1 MSKKLTCP
9 NCGSTEEF
17 EAQQVLH
24 TNVIIDGSRNY
35 QRNPGY
41 DLEASIYESGDP
53 FGPYACL
60 NCKCVFDND

>member
-24 TNVIIDGSRNY
+24 VDVIIDGDEQFLRS
-35 QRNPGY
+35 PGY
-41 DLEASIYESGDP
+41 DLEASIYESGEP
-53 FGPYACL
+53 FGPYVCL
-60 NCKCVFDND
+60 NCKCEFDND